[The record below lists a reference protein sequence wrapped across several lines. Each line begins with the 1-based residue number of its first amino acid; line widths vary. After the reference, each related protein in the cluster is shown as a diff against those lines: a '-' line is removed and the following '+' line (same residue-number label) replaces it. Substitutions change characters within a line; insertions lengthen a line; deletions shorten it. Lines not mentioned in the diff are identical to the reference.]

1 MTTRRKPTVTLT
13 DVARR
18 AGVSVATASKAL
30 NSGNDVAPGTRR
42 RVMRAAE
49 ELAFRP
55 NALARG
61 LISGRTSAVGLLTDE
76 LGGRFAIPVLLG
88 IENTLGSGEMSVML
102 CDSRGDAIR
111 RQHYIRSMLARQVD
125 GFIVLG
131 DSNDIR
137 ASLREEIP
145 VPVVYAYCE
154 SDDPADVSV
163 LSDDRAGA
171 RLAMEHLVSLGRRHI
186 GHITGEETYRAA
198 RERAEAVREVLAEA
212 GLPLAGGVPFFGE
225 WTRRW
230 GRHAARLLLAAH
242 PETDAVFCG
251 SDQVANGVI
260 ETILES
266 GRRIPDD
273 VAVVGYDNW
282 EVFSADSRPPLTT
295 VDLDLQRL
303 GATAAS
309 HLLDALNGRPASGV
323 VRLPGRL
330 VVRESTGP
338 LPRTGGAARPAAPA
352 GPAPAESGPAGP
364 GPGSDPAGAVGAVPP
379 VEQWVPDPL
388 WRIAAPLLPS
398 DRPSRPQGGGRR
410 RAPDRSVLAALL
422 YLASTGGSWRTL
434 PPAMFGVS
442 GATVQRRLA
451 EWQGFGVFARLGAA
465 LDDLPAAA
473 TASQTPGTESS
484 NWLQMAR
491 VAVPALASPDARSY
505 EQPKP

>member
-1 MTTRRKPTVTLT
+1 MHGGVNIGLYVPGKGFRLSTRRKPTVTLT

-30 NSGNDVAPGTRR
+30 NSGNEVAPDTRR

-88 IENTLGSGEMSVML
+88 IENALGSGEMSVML

-111 RQHYIRSMLARQVD
+111 RQHYIRSLLARQVD

-137 ASLREEIP
+137 ASLRSEIP

-186 GHITGEETYRAA
+186 GHITGEESYRAA
-198 RERAEAVREVLAEA
+198 RERAAVVGEVLAEA

-260 ETILES
+260 ETIVES
-266 GRRIPDD
+266 RRRIPDD

-282 EVFSADSRPPLTT
+282 EIFSADSRPPLTT

-303 GATAAS
+303 GSTAAS

-338 LPRTGGAARPAAPA
+338 LPRAAAGGSGPSAPA
-352 GPAPAESGPAGP
+352 
-364 GPGSDPAGAVGAVPP
+364 
-379 VEQWVPDPL
+379 VERWVPDPL
-388 WRIAAPLLPS
+388 YRLAVPLLPEA
-398 DRPSRPQGGGRR
+398 RATRPQGGGRR

-422 YLASTGGSWRTL
+422 YLAATGGSWRAL
-434 PPAMFGVS
+434 PPEMFGVS
-442 GATVQRRLA
+442 GATVQRRQT
-451 EWQGFGVFARLGAA
+451 EWQRSGVFTRLATA
-465 LDDLPAAA
+465 LDDLPA
-473 TASQTPGTESS
+473 QTPGIEPN

-491 VAVPALASPDARSY
+491 EAITALASPHSPHSPHSTDSPDARSY
-505 EQPKP
+505 EQPTP